1 MRCSHGIRHAC
12 RLAVRDDSTDGGQGN
27 RAREPVCAGRVTPE
41 RSTAIVGRCCYHGG
55 STMLAR
61 YILAVLGTA
70 FLIAGGIR
78 GPRSPQGRTWLL
90 IAAIFGAV
98 SVWLF
103 ATA

>member
-1 MRCSHGIRHAC
+1 
-12 RLAVRDDSTDGGQGN
+12 
-27 RAREPVCAGRVTPE
+27 
-41 RSTAIVGRCCYHGG
+41 
-55 STMLAR
+55 MLAR